1 MNPDRTPPPTLENLL
16 RLKRAEVPTA
26 EFWTR
31 FETELRQRQ
40 LAAIVEKRPWW
51 CAFPK
56 AYVFALRH
64 NRQIGSVAA
73 LAVASFFGYHEFHAV
88 ALPGFRGTAPAPFA
102 SVSAAGTD
110 LRGSVAAAGKPSFV
124 AVPGRSAPAASVS
137 VAASGLRT
145 GFEAAASQPD
155 DAMPSAR
162 LIAANLAAAHLSGQD
177 SAGNLGSFPGGFE
190 AQPVSMTGQIDE
202 PLAAMTTPADEHRAR
217 LMAGARPAAGAADG
231 VSERVSER
239 IASHLSDDRL
249 YEQLSRYGV
258 GATEVS
264 IRF

>member
-1 MNPDRTPPPTLENLL
+1 MNPDRKDPPTLENLL

-40 LAAIVEKRPWW
+40 LAAIVEKKPWW

-56 AYVFALRH
+56 AYVFTLRH

-73 LAVASFFGYHEFHAV
+73 LVVASFFGYHEFHGG
-88 ALPGFRGTAPAPFA
+88 ALPGLRVSGQTAFA
-102 SVSAAGTD
+102 SVSARQDAVPE
-110 LRGSVAAAGKPSFV
+110 VAVVSGKPAFATDIS
-124 AVPGRSAPAASVS
+124 RSASVVSVS
-137 VAASGLRT
+137 VASNSPRT
-145 GFEAAASQPD
+145 GFEKAASVPE

-162 LIAANLAAAHLSGQD
+162 LIAANFEAAHLNGQG
-177 SAGNLGSFPGGFE
+177 SAGNAGGFQSGFE
-190 AQPVSMTGQIDE
+190 TQTASLVGQIDE
-202 PLAAMTTPADEHRAR
+202 PLAAMTTPAAEHRSR
-217 LMAGARPAAGAADG
+217 LMAGAGPAMGATSI

-239 IASHLSDDRL
+239 VASHISDDRL